1 VRERGD
7 RGQAGATG
15 AVLPL
20 LSGRL
25 ALLACCVCASALAQ
39 PPKHVRIG
47 IVAPPEASSPVEEGL
62 REGLRELGCAEAEVV
77 AIETRRTP
85 DSRADLERTA
95 AEFKQAKVQVIVA
108 FSTPAAKAM
117 MTATST
123 PVVFLAGGDPV
134 ASGLAAS
141 LARPG
146 GSATGIALQL
156 LELTAKRIE
165 LLHQLA
171 PKARRIGVL
180 VNTQNPVGNSQLDEA
195 AAAAA
200 RMGLRAI
207 PVDVHSAAEL
217 DDALQAINRNTVDA
231 VLVTGDLLLFGNK
244 GKIAKALREGRV
256 PAIFPNPLYHDE
268 GVLSSF
274 GPDVRAAA
282 SRLARYVGRILNG
295 ANPGDLPVEQA
306 SKHQLVI
313 DLRVA
318 REMKL
323 QVPQD
328 LLLRADE
335 VIR

>member
-1 VRERGD
+1 MKGV
-7 RGQAGATG
+7 
-15 AVLPL
+15 VLGRVSARL
-20 LSGRL
+20 TLFAWCLS
-25 ALLACCVCASALAQ
+25 ASALAQ
-39 PPKHVRIG
+39 APKPVRIG

-62 REGLRELGCAEAEVV
+62 RQGLRELGYVEGESVV
-77 AIETRRTP
+77 IETRRP
-85 DSRADLERTA
+85 SDAYADLERTA
-95 AEFKQAKVQVIVA
+95 AELKQAKVQVIVA
-108 FSTPAAKAM
+108 FSTPTARAM
-117 MTATST
+117 MAATST

-134 ASGLAAS
+134 ATGLAAS

-146 GSATGIALQL
+146 GNATGIALQL

-165 LLHQLA
+165 LLHQLV

-180 VNTQNPVGNSQLDEA
+180 VNTHNPVGLSQLKEAEA
-195 AAAAA
+195 AAGS
-200 RMGLRAI
+200 MGLRALRF
-207 PVDVHSAAEL
+207 DVHTGAEIEE
-217 DDALQAINRNTVDA
+217 ALRSINRNTVDA

-244 GKIAKALREGRV
+244 GKIAKGLREARV
-256 PAIFPNPLYHDE
+256 PAIFPNPLYHDN

-282 SRLARYVGRILNG
+282 SRLARYVDRIVKG
-295 ANPGDLPVEQA
+295 AAPGDLPVEQA
-306 SKHQLVI
+306 SKHQLLI

-318 REMKL
+318 REIKL